1 MPSQKTAEQH
11 PYVLKEKNCHSS
23 ILYPAKMFQKQ
34 GQSKDFFRHTTMEGI
49 HHQQT
54 WLLKAVPQVKGNDN
68 RCISRTTQ
76 RNKEHQKW

>member
-1 MPSQKTAEQH
+1 MKKDIWDKDKDDRRPSQKTAEQH

-54 WLLKAVPQVKGNDN
+54 
-68 RCISRTTQ
+68 
-76 RNKEHQKW
+76 